1 VRGFLVAALVLIGL
15 DVALSAPSSRIT
27 ALFALPGGWLAEWM
41 DPGRPLITD
50 HRAASSATS
59 STSSTSS
66 AASTIGRGELISGLT
81 NPLLAPEIIAAELGH
96 SLAKSHR

>member
-1 VRGFLVAALVLIGL
+1 MRGFLVAALVLIGL

-41 DPGRPLITD
+41 DPGRPLLGPGHLAD
-50 HRAASSATS
+50 ASTTS
-59 STSSTSS
+59 SSSSSST
-66 AASTIGRGELISGLT
+66 ASTIGRGELISGLT
-81 NPLLAPEIIAAELGH
+81 NPLLAPEIIAAELGQ